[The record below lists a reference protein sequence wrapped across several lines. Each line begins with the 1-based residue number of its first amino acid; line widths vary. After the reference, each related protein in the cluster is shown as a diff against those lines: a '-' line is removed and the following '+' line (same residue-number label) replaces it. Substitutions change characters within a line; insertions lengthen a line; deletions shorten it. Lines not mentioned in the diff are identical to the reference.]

1 MTSSKSSDNRI
12 LKVDTLKRV
21 RVPKARRE
29 AILDEFE
36 RSGLSGAA
44 FAKLHGLKYGTFATW
59 LLKRRK
65 QASRGAVGGLRSSHH
80 RPGDSQTHMTRSRD
94 PSRAFA
100 RWRLAPTRWR
110 CHSDDTRH
118 SDSKSSPSIAEPY
131 HAQFHRQPQDL
142 PRHRTQRHA
151 QKFQWPS
158 KCRQRAPQS

>member
-59 LLKRRK
+59 SLKRRK
-65 QASRGAVGGLRSSHH
+65 QASRRAVSAKQPVDFAQVIIDQETPKPTWQGAETLRVHLPGGAWLLLD
-80 RPGDSQTHMTRSRD
+80 GDATQTT
-94 PSRAFA
+94 
-100 RWRLAPTRWR
+100 LA
-110 CHSDDTRH
+110 
-118 SDSKSSPSIAEPY
+118 
-131 HAQFHRQPQDL
+131 AQILKALQ
-142 PRHRTQRHA
+142 A
-151 QKFQWPS
+151 
-158 KCRQRAPQS
+158 

>member
-65 QASRGAVGGLRSSHH
+65 QASRGAV
-80 RPGDSQTHMTRSRD
+80 P
-94 PSRAFA
+94 RAAVDFA
-100 RWRLAPTRWR
+100 QVIIDQGTPKPT
-110 CHSDDTRH
+110 
-118 SDSKSSPSIAEPY
+118 
-131 HAQFHRQPQDL
+131 
-142 PRHRTQRHA
+142 
-151 QKFQWPS
+151 
-158 KCRQRAPQS
+158 